1 MPDPER
7 CSAGHPGLIW
17 TIKKDKKEPAPVQ
30 DKAHGKPVLFDYGI
44 KSCYS
49 ASSIWARRALNS
61 FISL

>member
-17 TIKKDKKEPAPVQ
+17 TIKEDKKEPAPVQ

-49 ASSIWARRALNS
+49 VIK
-61 FISL
+61 

>member
-44 KSCYS
+44 KSCYKEMKELS
-49 ASSIWARRALNS
+49 ALRAQMEEAE
-61 FISL
+61 